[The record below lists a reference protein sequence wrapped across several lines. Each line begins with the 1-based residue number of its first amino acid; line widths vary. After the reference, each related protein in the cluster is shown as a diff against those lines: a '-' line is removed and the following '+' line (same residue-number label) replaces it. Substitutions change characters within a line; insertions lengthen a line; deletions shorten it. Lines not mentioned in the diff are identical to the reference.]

1 MLSDRSSAG
10 WSRFTRVQFIFIVNH
25 KDLNVQRGKSSLR
38 GCFHVMSQQLSL
50 EPDMGENVIVTD
62 VNVIFQDI

>member
-38 GCFHVMSQQLSL
+38 GCFHVIQLSL
-50 EPDMGENVIVTD
+50 EADMGENVIVTD

>member
-38 GCFHVMSQQLSL
+38 GCFHVIQQLSL
-50 EPDMGENVIVTD
+50 EADMGENVIVTD
-62 VNVIFQDI
+62 VTVIFQDI